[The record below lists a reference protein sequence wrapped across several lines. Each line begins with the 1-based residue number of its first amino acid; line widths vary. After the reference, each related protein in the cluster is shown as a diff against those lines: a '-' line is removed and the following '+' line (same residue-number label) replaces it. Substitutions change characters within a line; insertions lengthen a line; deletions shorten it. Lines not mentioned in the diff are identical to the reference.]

1 LREYA
6 EAGGVEDVGPD
17 FAFVALGGDF
27 CAVELEADAGG
38 VSRFDYDFA
47 GCSHGGVRGCDQGF
61 LSYGFAIGGD
71 RDPSI
76 FFGADQQ
83 AKLVGGFAGAWGAF
97 VGAGAEPVVESGWA
111 GAVSAAFNAG

>member
-47 GCSHGGVRGCDQGF
+47 GGSHGGVRGCDQGF
-61 LSYGFAIGGD
+61 LGYGFAIGGD
-71 RDPSI
+71 RDPGI

-83 AKLVGGFAGAWGAF
+83 AKAGGRFCRGVGRVRWRGGGA
-97 VGAGAEPVVESGWA
+97 SG
-111 GAVSAAFNAG
+111 

>member
-1 LREYA
+1 MREYA

-61 LSYGFAIGGD
+61 FGHRFAVRDDRYPSGFLGTD
-71 RDPSI
+71 
-76 FFGADQQ
+76 
-83 AKLVGGFAGAWGAF
+83 
-97 VGAGAEPVVESGWA
+97 E
-111 GAVSAAFNAG
+111 